1 MRSLLL
7 ALALAPARGVAQK
20 TRTAPRDAAAAFFH
34 NPAATVLH
42 ETEAFDAAAL
52 PTASELIRPFAGKL
66 KWPYVDVRRS
76 AEGVTRPTAE
86 NALQLVREEHLS
98 LVLRFEEL
106 PIEFWPE
113 HLVRLVPEEIIDA
126 LRTRW
131 TGFESGLESVP
142 MDEAGKTLPEIA
154 GEKGTTV
161 HAYVTTSTAST
172 HAALPDEDDTGVLVV
187 QLEGERAWRLEGE
200 TEKDGYIYLY
210 TSEIQTTMARGD
222 GLWIPPQKEQV
233 ARVRSDMSV
242 HLTIQAG
249 PALAAQMV
257 RVSTAPPRRGTQP
270 GPGPIVEDVPPPRR
284 EPEGSSMPVFLL
296 LMFLA
301 VSLSVFLS
309 GRDCLKQL
317 RSISVPARGH
327 HRRGSSMEME
337 KMLDGEGAPRILS
350 QTSFQ
355 MEKMLDGEAT
365 APPARVT
372 PSPPRGARRRKS
384 FTPEK

>member
-1 MRSLLL
+1 MRSLIL
-7 ALALAPARGVAQK
+7 ALTLAPTRGVAVK

-52 PTASELIRPFAGKL
+52 PTASEIVRPFAGKF

-86 NALQLVREEHLS
+86 NALQLVRDEHLS

-113 HLVRLVPEEIIDA
+113 HLINVVPEEIIDA
-126 LRTRW
+126 LRTR
-131 TGFESGLESVP
+131 F
-142 MDEAGKTLPEIA
+142 EAGQPED
-154 GEKGTTV
+154 KGTTV

-257 RVSTAPPRRGTQP
+257 RVETAPPRRGSNRP
-270 GPGPIVEDVPPPRR
+270 RPGPIVEDVPPPPR
-284 EPEGSSMPVFLL
+284 EPEASSMPVFLL

-355 MEKMLDGEAT
+355 MEKMLDGEGAGPT
-365 APPARVT
+365 APARVT

-384 FTPEK
+384 FTPER